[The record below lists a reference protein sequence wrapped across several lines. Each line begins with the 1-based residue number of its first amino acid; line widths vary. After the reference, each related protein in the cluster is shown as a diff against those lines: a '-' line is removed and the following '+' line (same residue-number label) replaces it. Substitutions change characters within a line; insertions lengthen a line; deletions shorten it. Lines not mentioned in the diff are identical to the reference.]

1 MADKLYTTKSG
12 LVFKVYKG
20 SLSDVTRLRETGGL
34 TNQPIEYKL
43 QLPDGTWK
51 EYKIVAP
58 EHSMGSLTK
67 KELEALVE
75 DTITKG
81 RPLTREEVLE
91 KTGGNVNAE
100 NKWAYYHWL
109 LDQNADVLG
118 FDSSAYI
125 KYKAGEDGEINS
137 ERFKKDLSA
146 GTVNEP
152 AIDPESVI
160 DPQEAASNYYYR
172 DLYSL
177 DEGTS
182 GREMYDR
189 LAEAYLN
196 QAQAQAT
203 MADVQYQNQVIQ
215 QAQIVKNITDQIRA
229 ERMARLRAGM
239 NEAQIANQD
248 MQMMMANIN
257 ALNQNAQMMNQQ
269 RLDAYFNT
277 VTARDQAYQ
286 AYLDQ
291 ANARGQNAAAFY
303 AADSG
308 NAYWNAL
315 QYMKMVPG
323 ATFDQ
328 ALRAA
333 QAMYDDDKKKPN

>member
-1 MADKLYTTKSG
+1 MADKLYPTKSG
-12 LVFKVYKG
+12 LVFNAYKG
-20 SLSDVTRLRETGGL
+20 SLSGATQLRELEGL
-34 TNQPIEYKL
+34 TKKPIEYRL

-51 EYKIVAP
+51 EYKVVAP
-58 EHSMGSLTK
+58 EHSMGSLK
-67 KELEALVE
+67 DKEIRALVE

-81 RPLTREEVLE
+81 RPLTKEEVFE
-91 KTGGNVNAE
+91 KAGGNVNAE

-125 KYKAGEDGEINS
+125 KYKTGEDGKIDS
-137 ERFKKDLSA
+137 ERFKADLAA
-146 GTVNEP
+146 GTINEP
-152 AIDPESVI
+152 APAK
-160 DPQEAASNYYYR
+160 DPQEEASNYYYR
-172 DLYSL
+172 DIYSL
-177 DEGTS
+177 NEGTS

-203 MADVQYQNQVIQ
+203 MADVQYQNQAIQ

-277 VTARDQAYQ
+277 LTARDQAYQ

-308 NAYWNAL
+308 NTYWNAL

-323 ATFDQ
+323 STYDQ
-328 ALRAA
+328 ALRAT
-333 QAMYDDDKKKPN
+333 QGVYDDDDKKKKT

>member
-1 MADKLYTTKSG
+1 MAVWKTKSG
-12 LVFKVYKG
+12 LTFDDSKG
-20 SLSDVTRLRETGGL
+20 AANWYNLNIAGNKQYSDYTYGNKTYVR
-34 TNQPIEYKL
+34 
-43 QLPDGTWK
+43 PDHDM
-51 EYKIVAP
+51 V
-58 EHSMGSLTK
+58 SLTD
-67 KELEALVE
+67 KEIKNLIEATV
-75 DTITKG
+75 DKQ
-81 RPLTREEVLE
+81 RPLTKAEVASIAGDRSRSE
-91 KTGGNVNAE
+91 T
-100 NKWAYYHWL
+100 KWAYYHWL

-118 FDSSAYI
+118 YDSSVYN
-125 KYKAGEDGEINS
+125 KYKAGENGEIDYK
-137 ERFKKDLSA
+137 RFEADLSA
-146 GTVNEP
+146 GAINEP
-152 AIDPESVI
+152 AKDPE
-160 DPQEAASNYYYR
+160 EAAKEHYYN

-182 GREMYDR
+182 GKEMYDR

-196 QAQAQAT
+196 QAQAQSI
-203 MADVQYQNQVIQ
+203 MADVQYQNQAMQ

-248 MQMMMANIN
+248 MQMMMANVN

-269 RLDAYFNT
+269 RLEAQFNMA
-277 VTARDQAYQ
+277 TARDQAYQ

-308 NAYWNAL
+308 NANWNAL
-315 QYMKMVPG
+315 QYMMMVPG
-323 ATFDQ
+323 STYEE
-328 ALRAA
+328 ALRAV

>member
-1 MADKLYTTKSG
+1 MLAAILYETGESVSG
-12 LVFKVYKG
+12 LDKDNNPYIKEKTYDNVIDDVYTFLDENKI
-20 SLSDVTRLRETGGL
+20 SLNTIKRSLI
-34 TNQPIEYKL
+34 NANIEIRDA
-43 QLPDGTWK
+43 DGNVIPK
-51 EYKIVAP
+51 
-58 EHSMGSLTK
+58 
-67 KELEALVE
+67 
-75 DTITKG
+75 
-81 RPLTREEVLE
+81 EEVDIP
-91 KTGGNVNAE
+91 TN
-100 NKWAYYHWL
+100 
-109 LDQNADVLG
+109 
-118 FDSSAYI
+118 
-125 KYKAGEDGEINS
+125 
-137 ERFKKDLSA
+137 
-146 GTVNEP
+146 T
-152 AIDPESVI
+152 AIDPE
-160 DPQEAASNYYYR
+160 EAAKKHYYN

-182 GREMYDR
+182 GKEMYDR

-196 QAQAQAT
+196 QAQAQSI
-203 MADVQYQNQVIQ
+203 MADVQYQNQAMQ

-269 RLDAYFNT
+269 RLDAYFNMA
-277 VTARDQAYQ
+277 TARDQAYQ

-315 QYMKMVPG
+315 QYMMMVPG
-323 ATFDQ
+323 STYEE
-328 ALRAA
+328 ALKAA
-333 QAMYDDDKKKPN
+333 QAMYDDDKRNPN

>member
-1 MADKLYTTKSG
+1 MAKDPYKTKSG
-12 LVFKVYKG
+12 LEFDKNKGWTAGYAGGYTITKKV
-20 SLSDVTRLRETGGL
+20 
-34 TNQPIEYKL
+34 

-51 EYKIVAP
+51 EYKVKVP
-58 EHSMGSLTK
+58 EHQMGSLSFW
-67 KELEALVE
+67 EVEALVE
-75 DTITKG
+75 DTIEKG

-91 KTGGNVNAE
+91 KAGGKVNIK

-109 LDQNADVLG
+109 LDKNADVLG
-118 FDSSAYI
+118 FDSSVYD
-125 KYKAGEDGEINS
+125 KYKAGENGEIDF
-137 ERFKKDLSA
+137 ERFKEDLSA
-146 GTVNEP
+146 GTINEP
-152 AIDPESVI
+152 AIDPE
-160 DPQEAASNYYYR
+160 EAARDHYYN

-203 MADVQYQNQVIQ
+203 MADVQYQNQAIQ

-277 VTARDQAYQ
+277 LTARDQAYQ

-323 ATFDQ
+323 STYEQ
-328 ALRAA
+328 ALRAS

>member
-1 MADKLYTTKSG
+1 MAKDPYKTKSG
-12 LVFKVYKG
+12 EVFDKG
-20 SLSDVTRLRETGGL
+20 KGWALGAGTKGGYTVTESVE
-34 TNQPIEYKL
+34 Q
-43 QLPDGTWK
+43 PDGTVK
-51 EYKIVAP
+51 EYKVFLP
-58 EHSMGSLTK
+58 EHDMGSLNHT
-67 KELEALVE
+67 EMRYLAIATLE
-75 DTITKG
+75 KG
-81 RPLTREEVLE
+81 RPLTKQEVLAI
-91 KTGGNVNAE
+91 TGGAQNAH

-109 LDQNADVLG
+109 LDQNSDVLG

-125 KYKAGEDGEINS
+125 KYKAGENGEIDF
-137 ERFKKDLSA
+137 ERFAADLSA

-152 AIDPESVI
+152 AKDPE
-160 DPQEAASNYYYR
+160 EAAREHYYE

-203 MADVQYQNQVIQ
+203 MADVQYQNQAIQ

-277 VTARDQAYQ
+277 LTARDQAYQ

-291 ANARGQNAAAFY
+291 ANARGQIASAFY

-315 QYMKMVPG
+315 QYMRMVPG
-323 ATFDQ
+323 STFDQ
-328 ALRAA
+328 ALRAV

>member
-1 MADKLYTTKSG
+1 MAKDPYTTKSG
-12 LVFKVYKG
+12 EVFDRGKG
-20 SLSDVTRLRETGGL
+20 WAFGAGTKGDFYHTVS
-34 TNQPIEYKL
+34 KK
-43 QLPDGTWK
+43 LPDGTVK
-51 EYKIVAP
+51 EYKVYVP
-58 EHSMGSLTK
+58 KHDMGSLDYHEMK
-67 KELEALVE
+67 ALVK
-75 DTITKG
+75 DTVEKG
-81 RPLTREEVLE
+81 RPLTKEEVHE
-91 KTGGNVNAE
+91 ITGSGQNAH
-100 NKWAYYHWL
+100 NKWTYYHWL
-109 LDQNADVLG
+109 LDKNADVLG
-118 FDSSAYI
+118 FDSYAYI
-125 KYKAGEDGEINS
+125 KYKAGENGEIDF
-137 ERFKKDLSA
+137 ERFKEDLSA

-152 AIDPESVI
+152 IPTI
-160 DPQEAASNYYYR
+160 DPQEDASNYYYR
-172 DLYSL
+172 DIYSL
-177 DEGTS
+177 DEGTL
-182 GREMYDR
+182 GKEMYDR

-203 MADVQYQNQVIQ
+203 MADVQYQNQAIQ

-277 VTARDQAYQ
+277 LTARDQAYQ

-291 ANARGQNAAAFY
+291 ANARGQIASAFY

-315 QYMKMVPG
+315 QYMRMVPG
-323 ATFDQ
+323 STYEQ
-328 ALRAA
+328 ALRAT
-333 QAMYDDDKKKPN
+333 QAMYDDDDKKKKT